1 MIIEKRKSIRE
12 QVYETLRDLII
23 NGEIEAGERVVE
35 VEYAEKFQV
44 SRTPVREAIR
54 MLELEGLLEV
64 NSKGGVLVK
73 EVTPEDIREI
83 YRIRIALEGIIIEEI
98 IRSKHSGLEKLEE
111 LLQDTE
117 NLLGREKESEN
128 VIQKFADF
136 NETFYSVSKLSRVVE
151 LIKNMNLYLMRFRK
165 VSITDEKR
173 RKIAYREHQLLVEA
187 LKTKNLQE
195 ALDIN
200 RKHLE
205 DSMEFILKNI
215 KKSKKREE

>member
-35 VEYAEKFQV
+35 VEYAEKFHV

-54 MLELEGLLEV
+54 MLELEGLVEV

-73 EVTPEDIREI
+73 EVTPEDIKEI
-83 YRIRIALEGIIIEEI
+83 YKIRIALEGVIIEEI
-98 IRSKHSGLEKLEE
+98 IANNHSGLEKLEN

-117 NLLGREKESEN
+117 NLIQSEENCEN
-128 VIQKFADF
+128 VVQKFADF
-136 NETFYSVSKLSRVVE
+136 NDTFYSVSELKRVVG

-165 VSITDEKR
+165 ISIGDEKR
-173 RKIAYREHQLLVEA
+173 RAIAYKEHKLLVKA
-187 LKTKNLQE
+187 LRKKDLQG
-195 ALDIN
+195 ALEIN
-200 RKHLE
+200 KKHLE
-205 DSMEFILKNI
+205 DSMEFILKNL
-215 KKSKKREE
+215 KKRKY